1 MFKKIRRIA
10 AFLIVL
16 STPAPALA
24 DSISTAINIVE
35 GFEVESNTLLDK
47 LGPKETVVLRKSLSE
62 ERVRAVDELKTLGWT
77 HAPGDIRY
85 RRTLNIVDSYTGRV
99 IAAVG
104 ALNKRLPSGARVQ
117 ESVRKLTEL
126 KGVFLTELNESR
138 KNELAGE
145 KAIRPVPLIDRS
157 PFDTTPG
164 EAPGM
169 WYR

>member
-16 STPAPALA
+16 STPAPASA

-35 GFEVESNTLLDK
+35 GFAVESNSLLDK
-47 LGPKETVVLRKSLSE
+47 LGPKETAGIRKSFSE

-85 RRTLNIVDSYTGRV
+85 RHTLNIVDSYTGRV
-99 IAAVG
+99 ITAVG
-104 ALNKRLPSGARVQ
+104 ALNKRLSGARVQ
-117 ESVRKLTEL
+117 ETVRKLTEL
-126 KGVFLTELNESR
+126 KGVFITELNESR

-145 KAIRPVPLIDRS
+145 KSIRPVPLIDRS